1 MYVAVNHCH
10 THLQQRVNSV
20 LLTENPAVENVR
32 FFLSCFA
39 AAVCQP
45 KIQSQS
51 NLCTKPLKQVIS
63 RPSIQNLSGM
73 RVWEPLRP

>member
-1 MYVAVNHCH
+1 MLCLECGIKKKKKLNSFYSFKIAAFCCVYVAVSHCH

-20 LLTENPAVENVR
+20 QLLTESPAVGAVR
-32 FFLSCFA
+32 FVLSCFA

-51 NLCTKPLKQVIS
+51 I
-63 RPSIQNLSGM
+63 
-73 RVWEPLRP
+73 